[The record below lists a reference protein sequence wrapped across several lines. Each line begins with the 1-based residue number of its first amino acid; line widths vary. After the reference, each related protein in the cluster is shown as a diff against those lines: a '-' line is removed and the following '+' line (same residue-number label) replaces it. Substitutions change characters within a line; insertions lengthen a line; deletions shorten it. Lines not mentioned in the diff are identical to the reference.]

1 MAYFEELPNILYPS
15 LLPNRNK
22 VEQRILV
29 KNIFKR
35 SKLRSDVDQ
44 AITAFDYYYV
54 KEGMRPDILAEKLYD
69 NSELDW
75 VILTSNNI
83 TNIRNQWPLDHNDFR
98 AYLLD
103 KYGSD
108 SVISSVKHY
117 ETRKIVDEYNR
128 VIMPAGLQVDKDF
141 SFEYLSF
148 SGQVVKV
155 LSSQVVSEITYYQ
168 HEVKLNDQKRK
179 IKILKPMFL
188 GTFLSDHKEI
198 MSYSSS
204 SDFIS
209 RRVKGTYNPRVFGV

>member
-15 LLPNRNK
+15 LLPSKNK
-22 VEQRILV
+22 IEQRILV

-83 TNIRNQWPLDHNDFR
+83 TNIRDQWPLDHNDFR

-108 SVISSVKHY
+108 QNIAGIHHY
-117 ETRKIVDEYNR
+117 ETRKVVDEYNR
-128 VIMPAGLQVDKDF
+128 VVVPAGLEVDANFTFKYQNF
-141 SFEYLSF
+141 TNSI
-148 SGQVVKV
+148 VVV
-155 LSSQVVSEITYYQ
+155 NPVSPITNYQ
-168 HEVKLNDQKRK
+168 YEVKLNDQKRK

>member
-209 RRVKGTYNPRVFGV
+209 RKVKGTYNPRVFGV

>member
-15 LLPNRNK
+15 LLPSQNK
-22 VEQRILV
+22 IEQRILV

-35 SKLRSDVDQ
+35 SKLRSDIDQ
-44 AITAFDYYYV
+44 AVTAFDYYYV

-83 TNIRNQWPLDHNDFR
+83 TNIRDQWPLDHNDFH

-108 SVISSVKHY
+108 QNIAGIHHY
-117 ETRKIVDEYNR
+117 ETRKVVDEYNR
-128 VIMPAGLQVDKDF
+128 VVVPAGLEVDANFTCKYQNF
-141 SFEYLSF
+141 TSSI
-148 SGQVVKV
+148 VVV
-155 LSSQVVSEITYYQ
+155 NPVSPITNYQ
-168 HEVKLNDQKRK
+168 YEVKLNDEKRR